1 MEFFKTVEA
10 RVSIR
15 AYLAKPVEES
25 KVEKVLHAACL
36 APSAGNF
43 QAYRIIVVKGKKER
57 GEIAAASSNG
67 QKFIVDAP
75 ICLAFAT
82 DATRN
87 TKYGKR
93 GEELYCVQDA
103 TIAASYAQL
112 AAAALGLGTVWVG
125 SFDLEKVAKTLKLK
139 PHEKPVILLPLGY
152 PAEEREGHERR
163 KLDELASR
171 IE

>member
-43 QAYRIIVVKGKKER
+43 QSYRIIIVKGKKER
-57 GEIAAASSNG
+57 AALSAASRD
-67 QKFIVDAP
+67 QTFIIDAP
-75 ICLAFAT
+75 LCLAFVA
-82 DATRN
+82 DGSRN
-87 TKYGKR
+87 AQKYGKR
-93 GEELYCVQDA
+93 GQELYSVQDA

-125 SFDLEKVAKTLKLK
+125 GYDEGKVCSALKLK
-139 PHEKPVILLPLGY
+139 PHEKPVALLPLGY

-163 KLDELASR
+163 KLDEVAS
-171 IE
+171 EL